1 MEKELSEKKTFA
13 LAECRNLL
21 KDKADGQMVHLL
33 GCFSIQKG
41 WIDVDGTD
49 YEAMYLYV
57 NARTRIVA
65 YLWSGSDD
73 WEINLF
79 YAIFG
84 LVKSNVLLET
94 LSGIKKDISSLGL
107 GYDEMDEFI
116 VKTRK
121 KVSEVLEA

>member
-21 KDKADGQMVHLL
+21 KDKVDGQMVHLL

-49 YEAMYLYV
+49 YEAIYLYL

-65 YLWSGSDD
+65 YLWVRSDD

-79 YAIFG
+79 YSLLG
-84 LVKSNVLLET
+84 LLKNNVLLET
-94 LSGIKKDISSLGL
+94 LTGIKKDISSLGL

-116 VKTRK
+116 CKTRQ
-121 KVSEVLEA
+121 KVSEVLG